1 MSSCE
6 GQEAIAAG
14 APHVMVVDDEEVI
27 RQTMEVLLG
36 YAGIGVVTASGS
48 DECLA
53 LLRGG
58 FRGVILMDVMMPG
71 RNGWDT
77 IREIKQAGLLRGN
90 IISMLTAMDVPDLQ
104 MEGLQDVVIDYITKP
119 FEPQELLA
127 SVRRYLEFF
136 EQLQSAE

>member
-1 MSSCE
+1 M
-6 GQEAIAAG
+6 AAR
-14 APHVMVVDDEEVI
+14 APAWLAKAKGLLADNRRMLGKLLVV
-27 RQTMEVLLG
+27 
-36 YAGIGVVTASGS
+36 ASGS